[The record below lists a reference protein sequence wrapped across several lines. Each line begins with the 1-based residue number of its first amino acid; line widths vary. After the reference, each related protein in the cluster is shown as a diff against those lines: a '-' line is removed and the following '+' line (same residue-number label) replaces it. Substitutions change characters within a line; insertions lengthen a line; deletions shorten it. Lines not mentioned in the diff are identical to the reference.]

1 MLEWSRERQGYP
13 APLAPLPAL
22 ALIQFHKEISPPVG
36 PPGVVR
42 PPGVGLATL
51 APGGARVLFVVCQ
64 AEEWSCHIFSS
75 DFSPCV
81 PLSEYD
87 HSPRVSFLVLV
98 GCIGLR
104 EVFSLVLEVPFPSA
118 GGL

>member
-1 MLEWSRERQGYP
+1 MMEWSNSASDRDFCLHMPRC
-13 APLAPLPAL
+13 L
-22 ALIQFHKEISPPVG
+22 QFQKEILRPVC

-42 PPGVGLATL
+42 PSGVGVATL

-64 AEEWSCHIFSS
+64 AKEWSCHIFSS
-75 DFSPCV
+75 DFLPCV

-87 HSPRVSFLVLV
+87 HSLRVSFSVLV
-98 GCIGLR
+98 GCLGLQ
-104 EVFSLVLEVPFPSA
+104 EAFSLVLEVPFPSA